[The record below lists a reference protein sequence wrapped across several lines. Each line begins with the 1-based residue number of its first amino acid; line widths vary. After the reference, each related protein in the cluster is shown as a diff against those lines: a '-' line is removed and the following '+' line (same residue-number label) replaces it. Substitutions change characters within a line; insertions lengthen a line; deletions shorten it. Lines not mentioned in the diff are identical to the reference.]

1 MTDAGAARLLDG
13 RVAIVTGGGSGIGRA
28 IAGRFGRAGAR
39 VAIVDVASAQAE
51 AVASEIAATGGEAR
65 AMVADLAVIESA
77 ARVVD
82 EAVAA
87 WGAVDILVNCA
98 AISQGEGIIDLDA
111 AVWDRNFAVDLRAPF
126 LLMRAVL
133 PHMTAKRRGAIVN
146 IGSVNGLMAFGEYPY
161 SAAKAGLISLTQNA
175 AVEFGPAG
183 VRVNAICPG
192 TVRTPIWRD
201 RLAAAPD
208 IFERLAQWYPLG
220 RVAEPE
226 EIAAAAFFLAS
237 DEASFIT
244 GATLVVDGGLTAG
257 MGRMSAE
264 LAGRREFPSPPPFSR
279 ERGEWSEPD

>member
-1 MTDAGAARLLDG
+1 MSGPLDG

-28 IAGRFGRAGAR
+28 IAKRFADAGAR
-39 VAIVDVASAQAE
+39 VAVVDIEADRAA
-51 AVASEIAATGGEAR
+51 AVAGEIATAGGDAR
-65 AMVADLAVIESA
+65 AIAADLAVVDSA
-77 ARVVD
+77 ARVVA
-82 EAVAA
+82 ETTTA
-87 WGAVDILVNCA
+87 WGRVDVLVNCA
-98 AISQGEGIIDLDA
+98 AISRGTGIVDLDP

-126 LLMRAVL
+126 LLMRAAL
-133 PHMTAKRRGAIVN
+133 PHMTAQRRGAIVN

-192 TVRTPIWRD
+192 TVRTPIWRE
-201 RLAAAPD
+201 RLEAAPD

-226 EIAAAAFFLAS
+226 EIAAAALFLAS

-257 MGRMSAE
+257 MGRMSRE
-264 LAGRREFPSPPPFSR
+264 LAGGRA
-279 ERGEWSEPD
+279 DA

>member
-1 MTDAGAARLLDG
+1 MSGAGGARPLEG
-13 RVAIVTGGGSGIGRA
+13 RIAIVTGGGSGIGRA
-28 IAGRFGRAGAR
+28 IARRFSGAGAR
-39 VAIVDVASAQAE
+39 IAVVDIADEQAQAVVSDIVG
-51 AVASEIAATGGEAR
+51 AGGEAR
-65 AMVADLAVIESA
+65 AIVADLAVIESGA
-77 ARVVD
+77 HIVG
-82 EAVAA
+82 ETVAA
-87 WGAVDILVNCA
+87 WGGVDILVNCA
-98 AISQGEGIIDLDA
+98 AISQGAGIVDLDP

-126 LLMRAVL
+126 LLMRAAL
-133 PHMTAKRRGAIVN
+133 PHMTAQRRGAVVN

-161 SAAKAGLISLTQNA
+161 SAAKAGLVSLTQNA

-201 RLAAAPD
+201 RLAIAPD
-208 IFERLAQWYPLG
+208 IFERLARWYPLR

-257 MGRMSAE
+257 MGRMSQE
-264 LAGRREFPSPPPFSR
+264 LAG
-279 ERGEWSEPD
+279 EPGSA